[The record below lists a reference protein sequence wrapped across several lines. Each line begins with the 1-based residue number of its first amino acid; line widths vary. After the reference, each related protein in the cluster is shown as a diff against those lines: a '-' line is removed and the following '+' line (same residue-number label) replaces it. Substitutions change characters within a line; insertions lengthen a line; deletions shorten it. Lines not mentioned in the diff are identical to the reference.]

1 MSLGELIK
9 MHSMKSLRSLKLMEL
24 MEAEVTKDPPEL
36 EIKLK
41 GSDKLIIPK
50 ELIVVAEHLCEVTQ
64 KINLNAGSKTEV
76 GKQSFDMTIT
86 PMPHTLPPPN
96 NTPHD
101 HPSKLEVALADR
113 NFDMKEGELR
123 YLNDDKKDDLLKK
136 GDKVMV
142 ITFEGGQKFFVIDR
156 IIQY

>member
-9 MHSMKSLRSLKLMEL
+9 QHSMKSARSLKMLEL

-41 GSDKLIIPK
+41 GSDRLIIPK
-50 ELIVVAEHLCEVTQ
+50 ELIVVAEHLCEVKQ
-64 KINLNAGSKTEV
+64 KVNLNAGSKTEI

-86 PMPHTLPPPN
+86 QMPHPLPPPN

-113 NFDMKEGELR
+113 SFDMQEGEVH
-123 YLNDDKKDDLLKK
+123 YINDDKKDDLLKK

-142 ITFEGGQKFFVIDR
+142 MTFEGGQKFFIIDR
-156 IIQY
+156 IVQY